1 MERGKILSWALP
13 LSLLIIFHPST
24 QGATETMRQTFPAY
38 ALTENIDL
46 LNSSRCRTEMEEF
59 RNGVDNKILWS
70 LRVLDSNG
78 VPSSGFVNGNNF
90 WFGDR
95 QNCNLMSENHTLMFS
110 EEIRKNNSMYRNPKE
125 EFPPFKVHFFAA
137 RIRHNSTLQY
147 HVEVTPN
154 ENLITLGFCLPA
166 SCTDHDVA
174 TMLEKVLNERKL
186 LIGEIFSANF
196 ELAEVTDLVD
206 DHQWLLSA
214 KIIFIVGFL
223 VLFCGLV
230 AVATMYDVLV
240 HRKRSQ
246 NRKEIFS
253 FENNNANELKNE
265 IEEKC
270 ETDQEESVS
279 PESKSP
285 SNTMQYLLCFSFV
298 TNARQIFKA
307 EESADNVRIFHSMKV
322 LGNLWIILCHIIY
335 YTTHITANKTI
346 AYALSD
352 TVGAQILANG
362 TLSVD
367 TYFFISGFLLMYI
380 FLKGQSKDKKVPP
393 LTLRVKQYVEMFV
406 KRYIRL
412 TPAYFVVILL
422 AIFYFTW
429 HDQISIVLPM
439 ERVNVVCSKYWWT
452 NILYINNLYHWNDI
466 CLSWSWYL
474 PNDMQY
480 FLFGSFLL
488 LLSDTHYN
496 TAVSLGVVTIFSSLG
511 SILYFSYTLNFE
523 PTLDKQYKTLTDLYV
538 RPWLRIV
545 PYLIGMVISYL
556 LTKWNYKLHLSK
568 KSLIVGWTLSILC
581 NCSILFG
588 ITNKNI
594 PFSLSIIYSTLS
606 RTGWSLGIAWL
617 VVACCTNHGGVVC
630 KFLSWDIFV
639 PLSRLTYCAYL
650 VNPLVILGICAS
662 RNFPGYIDYYN
673 VAAFFLTASIL
684 SYIIAFL
691 ISVMTEVPFI
701 KLLRLYNNRQKR
713 MK

>member
-1 MERGKILSWALP
+1 MQHEKISSWAW
-13 LSLLIIFHPST
+13 LSLFLLTIFHPPA
-24 QGATETMRQTFPAY
+24 QGTAETMRQMFPAY
-38 ALTENIDL
+38 ALMENIDL
-46 LNSSRCRTEMEEF
+46 VNSSRCRAEMEEF

-78 VPSSGFVNGNNF
+78 MPSSGFVNGNNF
-90 WFGDR
+90 WIGDR
-95 QNCNLMSENHTLMFS
+95 QNCKLLSENHTLLFS
-110 EEIRKNNSMYRNPKE
+110 EDVRKNNSIYRNPKE

-147 HVEVTPN
+147 HTEVMMN

-166 SCTDHDVA
+166 SCTNHDIA

-186 LIGEIFSANF
+186 LIGELFSANF
-196 ELAEVTDLVD
+196 EIIEITDLVD
-206 DHQWLLSA
+206 DHQWLFSA

-230 AVATMYDVLV
+230 AVATVYDVLI
-240 HRKRSQ
+240 HKKRTK
-246 NRKEIFS
+246 NKKEIFN
-253 FENNNANELKNE
+253 FENNNTNSKPRDTSADELKNE

-270 ETDQEESVS
+270 ETDQEDSVS
-279 PESKSP
+279 PKSKSP
-285 SNTMQYLLCFSFV
+285 SNVMEYVLCFSFV
-298 TNARQIFKA
+298 TNTRQIFKA

-322 LGNLWIILCHIIY
+322 LGNLWIILCHIIF

-352 TVGAQILANG
+352 TLAAQILANG

-367 TYFFISGFLLMYI
+367 TYFFISGFLLTYI
-380 FLKGQSKDKKVPP
+380 FFKGQSKDKKVPSLP
-393 LTLRVKQYVEMFV
+393 VRIKQYIELFV

-429 HDQISIVLPM
+429 KDQTSIILPV

-452 NILYINNLYHWNDI
+452 NMLYINNLYHWNDI
-466 CLSWSWYL
+466 SSFITSL
-474 PNDMQY
+474 NFTDY
-480 FLFGSFLL
+480 FR
-488 LLSDTHYN
+488 HCN
-496 TAVSLGVVTIFSSLG
+496 TAVSLGVVTLFSSLG
-511 SILYFSYTLNFE
+511 SILYFSYTLNFV
-523 PTLDKQYKTLTDLYV
+523 PTLDKQYSTLTDLYI
-538 RPWLRIV
+538 RPWVRIV
-545 PYLIGMVISYL
+545 PYLVGMAISYL
-556 LTKWNYKLHLSK
+556 LIKWNYKLHLSK
-568 KSLIVGWTLSILC
+568 KSLIVGWALSILC

-588 ITNKNI
+588 LTDKNI

-617 VVACCTNHGGVVC
+617 VVACCTNHGGIIC
-630 KFLSWDIFV
+630 KFLSSDFFV

-650 VNPLVILGICAS
+650 VNPFVILGICAS
-662 RNFPGYIDYYN
+662 RSFPDYIDYYN
-673 VAAFFLTASIL
+673 IAAFFLTVSVI

-691 ISVMTEVPFI
+691 ISVTTEVPFI